1 MTYDRLT
8 KLALHH
14 QYGSKDPCIM
24 IPLHFSAVARN
35 PLPGIHLGRCL
46 TSARRA
52 VQRKLSLT
60 PRILIGHLRWGMK
73 STIQTPGALA
83 LLRLSMPS
91 KAVVRNLSSSDW
103 MLYPYVTRK
112 MILEILLLI
121 KEALAFA
128 VKIIEL
134 RALLEDVVPF
144 DLSF

>member
-1 MTYDRLT
+1 
-8 KLALHH
+8 
-14 QYGSKDPCIM
+14 
-24 IPLHFSAVARN
+24 
-35 PLPGIHLGRCL
+35 
-46 TSARRA
+46 
-52 VQRKLSLT
+52 
-60 PRILIGHLRWGMK
+60 
-73 STIQTPGALA
+73 
-83 LLRLSMPS
+83 MPS

>member
-1 MTYDRLT
+1 
-8 KLALHH
+8 
-14 QYGSKDPCIM
+14 
-24 IPLHFSAVARN
+24 
-35 PLPGIHLGRCL
+35 
-46 TSARRA
+46 
-52 VQRKLSLT
+52 
-60 PRILIGHLRWGMK
+60 MK